1 MKDIEKAIMASDL
14 GINPQSDGRVIRLVF
29 PILSQERR
37 NELVKKVK
45 AFGEDAKV
53 RIRNIRREDM
63 DKYKKQ
69 KKDSE
74 ITEDDY
80 TVIEKDIQKL
90 TDESTAKIDD
100 IVKEKTDEIM
110 EV

>member
-1 MKDIEKAIMASDL
+1 M

-37 NELVKKVK
+37 NELVKRSKRLEK
-45 AFGEDAKV
+45 MQGQ
-53 RIRNIRREDM
+53 IRNIRRRIWISI
-63 DKYKKQ
+63 KSRKRSRLPRTTIPSLKRY
-69 KKDSE
+69 
-74 ITEDDY
+74 TEA
-80 TVIEKDIQKL
+80 

-100 IVKEKTDEIM
+100 IVKEKTEEIM

>member
-1 MKDIEKAIMASDL
+1 
-14 GINPQSDGRVIRLVF
+14 
-29 PILSQERR
+29 
-37 NELVKKVK
+37 
-45 AFGEDAKV
+45 
-53 RIRNIRREDM
+53 M

-100 IVKEKTDEIM
+100 IVKEKTEEIM

>member
-1 MKDIEKAIMASDL
+1 MK
-14 GINPQSDGRVIRLVF
+14 R
-29 PILSQERR
+29 
-37 NELVKKVK
+37 VK
-45 AFGEDAKV
+45 AYGEDAKV
-53 RIRNIRREDM
+53 RIRNIRRDDM

-80 TVIEKDIQKL
+80 IIIEKDIQKL